1 MSDISEAR
9 GDTVQG
15 ALTPNPAAPDRSTD
29 TSSDRG
35 HSDESACLNCGTR
48 LIGSHC
54 HACGQAAHV
63 HRTLGAFF
71 HDLLHGVFHFEGKIW
86 RTLPLLAWRPG
97 RVTREYIDGRRAS
110 YVSPIALFL
119 FGVFATFALF
129 SAMGGLVATDED
141 FRSSADL
148 RKGMD
153 TELAD
158 IDHDLASLR
167 AQRAAALAASK
178 STVELDRRIKQDQF
192 TREFFVGV
200 YENQTPNAVKSGSA
214 LRKSLYIGMK
224 SFFQKWQ
231 ENPQLL
237 AHKLQSNAYKYSW
250 LLIPISVPFMW
261 LLFPFSSRFGI
272 YDHTV
277 FVTYSLSFMM
287 LLTAT
292 GSVFTL
298 AGISSGATGLLGLYG
313 PFHMYRQ
320 LRETYALGLYQAI
333 WRTVALVCFEL
344 IILLLFVVAMT
355 ALVFA

>member
-1 MSDISEAR
+1 MSDISEVR

-29 TSSDRG
+29 TGSDRG

-110 YVSPIALFL
+110 YVSPISLFL

-129 SAMGGLVATDED
+129 SAMGGLEATDN
-141 FRSSADL
+141 SAQL

-153 TELAD
+153 TELAVV
-158 IDHDLASLR
+158 DHDLASLR
-167 AQRAAALAASK
+167 AQRATALAAGK
-178 STVELDRRIKQDQF
+178 STVELDRRIKEDQF
-192 TREFFVGV
+192 SREIIVGV

-214 LRKSLYIGMK
+214 LRKILYLGMN
-224 SFFQKWQ
+224 SFVQKMKQ
-231 ENPQLL
+231 NPQLL
-237 AHKLQSNAYKYSW
+237 SYKLKSNAYKYSW
-250 LLIPISVPFMW
+250 LIIPISVPFMW